1 MISQFSQEYTAQE
14 IDTTTN
20 NTKVLT
26 TAVFL
31 GLLLGGMATM
41 LLSGMSGLGLLGI
54 WVLCM
59 SIAWIGIAIVNHRLY
74 KQAQWGMVVAG
85 QAMGAVAIVMFIF
98 AAI

>member
-26 TAVFL
+26 TAVL
-31 GLLLGGMATM
+31 VGLLLGGMAT
-41 LLSGMSGLGLLGI
+41 LILSGMSGLGLLGI

-59 SIAWIGIAIVNHRLY
+59 SMSWIGIAMLNHRLY

-85 QAMGAVAIVMFIF
+85 QAMGAVAVVILIF

>member
-1 MISQFSQEYTAQE
+1 MISQFSQEYSSQG
-14 IDTTTN
+14 IDTTNN

-26 TAVFL
+26 TAVFV
-31 GLLLGGMATM
+31 GLLLGGMATI

-59 SIAWIGIAIVNHRLY
+59 SMAWIAVAMLNQRLY

-85 QAMGAVAIVMFIF
+85 QAMGAVAVVILIF